1 MNDTFV
7 ITGDRGFVG
16 GRLRNQLL
24 QEGHQVIGLGRTP
37 AVAELP
43 GYQPL
48 VVDLS
53 DRGAVLAVAEK
64 LRGAKAVFHLAAR
77 NPGGDDDP
85 VGPHLAGN
93 LRSAENLLEA
103 LDGAAAP
110 LVLSST
116 LSVYGLPPR
125 RLPVGEDQSPQPT
138 GAYGLSKLAAEYAGE
153 RMARAGRVACIVL
166 RYPGVFGPGSSAGAI
181 ALYASQVFAGKPAS
195 PYGRGLLLRDYVHV
209 DDVVAA
215 NRLAAEAALRLGW
228 GRYHISGGCPMR
240 LVEVARLVVEA
251 AGHGTVETNDR
262 PAPFDFAF
270 DISRA
275 RAELGYRP
283 PPLRQRIGEYIA
295 ELRQNATQR
304 SA

>member
-64 LRGAKAVFHLAAR
+64 LRSAKAVFHLAAR

-93 LRSAENLLEA
+93 LQSAENLLEA

-110 LVLSST
+110 LVLKLNVVGLRVASAAVARGRR
-116 LSVYGLPPR
+116 SVAAADRGLRAVEVGRRVCGRANGSGRPR
-125 RLPVGEDQSPQPT
+125 RLHRAPLSGRLRPRLFRGRHRTLCQSGVCRET
-138 GAYGLSKLAAEYAGE
+138 GLA
-153 RMARAGRVACIVL
+153 L
-166 RYPGVFGPGSSAGAI
+166 RP
-181 ALYASQVFAGKPAS
+181 
-195 PYGRGLLLRDYVHV
+195 
-209 DDVVAA
+209 
-215 NRLAAEAALRLGW
+215 RLAAPRLCACRQRRGRQPAGRRGRTALGW
-228 GRYHISGGCPMR
+228 GRCHISGGCPMR

-262 PAPFDFAF
+262 PALRFRLRYFP
-270 DISRA
+270 R